1 MLYIN
6 TSADHPPQVIKQ
18 LNNSINKRLC
28 ENSANEQ
35 VFNTVKPVHENGLH
49 KSGYKNNL
57 KHSEEMHQHSSNK
70 RTQKITW
77 FNPPFSQT
85 VKTKIANLFFR
96 LLNKHFPKS
105 HLLHKIFNRN
115 TIKVS
120 YSCMNNVSKCK
131 NEGSYFYKNKKYR
144 ELEKEKTLFSVISFQ
159 KILIFHIRVFFK
171 KKRKINVS
179 QQPTSAASSTFS
191 TSSNQS
197 KSVSFEKCR

>member
-1 MLYIN
+1 MEISAYITYTPAYIHLIRNFNDNLLYIN
-6 TSADHPPQVIKQ
+6 ASSDHQPHVIKQ
-18 LNNSINKRLC
+18 LTNSINKRLC
-28 ENSANEQ
+28 ENSVNEQ

-49 KSGYKNNL
+49 KSGYKSNL
-57 KHSEEMHQHSSNK
+57 KHSEEIHQHSSNK
-70 RTQKITW
+70 RTRKITW

-144 ELEKEKTLFSVISFQ
+144 ENQCFTAACFCSI
-159 KILIFHIRVFFK
+159 INIF
-171 KKRKINVS
+171 
-179 QQPTSAASSTFS
+179 
-191 TSSNQS
+191 NQ
-197 KSVSFEKCR
+197 